1 MDDATVVHRGVSN
14 DLDRTN
20 GSHSNSDN
28 DSDRSDSPQ
37 KPIPGGLPDDLP
49 TSLDDRRSI
58 PVFPQET
65 EMYDAWQGMQ
75 IIPRLIAPPSLPS
88 QPLTACVPTRS
99 LS

>member
-28 DSDRSDSPQ
+28 DSDRSDSPP

-75 IIPRLIAPPSLPS
+75 IIPRLIAPPSLPF